1 MERKMDNTD
10 CARRLENYQHFVEQ
24 ISQALGV
31 PEDSLILPYAQSLR
45 AELAAVTA
53 ERDALRAKVAAV
65 PWEDIYTAYS
75 MACALSIL
83 GTEDSETNE
92 KLERIADWLEIP
104 EFSDGD

>member
-31 PEDSLILPYAQSLR
+31 PGDSLILPYAQSLR

-53 ERDALRAKVAAV
+53 ERDALRAKVDGIEVEPDDVAFERQLMREAQAEAFV
-65 PWEDIYTAYS
+65 DDHLTAPWTADLY
-75 MACALSIL
+75 
-83 GTEDSETNE
+83 
-92 KLERIADWLEIP
+92 R
-104 EFSDGD
+104 